1 MKIILLGPPGT
12 GKGTQ
17 SELLT
22 KKYGIPQISTGDIL
36 REAVKNNTELG
47 KKVKKYMD
55 EGELVTDD
63 IILDIV
69 TVRIKESDCQ
79 KGFLLDGFPRTIP
92 QAESLEKITNIDY
105 VIEINTSDET
115 IIKRLSN
122 RRQCTKCGKI
132 YGIDIPPRVEGICNK
147 CGGKLYQRDDDK
159 EEAIINRLSIY
170 RATTKPLINFYN
182 LKGNLIKV
190 NGDTNYKIT
199 FQEIIDL
206 IE

>member
-22 KKYGIPQISTGDIL
+22 KKYGILQISTGDIL
-36 REAVKNNTELG
+36 REAVKNNTELV
-47 KKVKKYMD
+47 KKVKKYID